1 MNWDWINALKVLDI
15 FFMVIFTV
23 EAMMKIF
30 AHGLF
35 PYWHELWNR
44 FDFIIVVFS
53 LIGLVAQTGLG
64 FNSIRVFR
72 IGRILR
78 LINKAESLRTMFLTL
93 WYAFPAFWNI
103 GLLLSVIFFM
113 YAVFG
118 MELFGD
124 IAWNDNINKNAN
136 FTNFWTS
143 LTLLWRLATGDQWA
157 DAYMGCTQQPP
168 DCPLTEVDENLHSI
182 NGNTKCGNPTLAAI
196 YFLSFNVFGSLILI
210 NLFIAVILDMFTEG
224 VESQKQ
230 EKFLESVHVWKFLW
244 EDLDHNRKGELDVQN
259 FIHTLLNA

>member
-53 LIGLVAQTGLG
+53 LIGLVAQTGVGLN
-64 FNSIRVFR
+64 FVRIFR

-78 LINKAESLRTMFLTL
+78 LINKADSLRNMFFTL

-103 GLLLSVIFFM
+103 GLLLSVVFFM
-113 YAVFG
+113 YAIFG
-118 MELFGD
+118 MELFAH
-124 IAWNDNINKNAN
+124 IAWNSYIKKNAN
-136 FTNFWTS
+136 FTDFPTT

-157 DAYMGCTQQPP
+157 DVYTGCKVQPP
-168 DCPLTEVDENLHSI
+168 YCPITEDDEDYQFL
-182 NGNTKCGNPTLAAI
+182 NG
-196 YFLSFNVFGSLILI
+196 
-210 NLFIAVILDMFTEG
+210 
-224 VESQKQ
+224 
-230 EKFLESVHVWKFLW
+230 
-244 EDLDHNRKGELDVQN
+244 
-259 FIHTLLNA
+259 